1 MLENKMEEFLT
12 FDDILLLPDFS
23 GVLPTEVD
31 VSTYLTPEIKL
42 HIPIISAAMD
52 TVTESKT
59 AIAMAQ
65 EGGIG
70 VIHRNLTLAE
80 QVAEVEK
87 VKKHESGMIINPMT
101 VHPSQRVQEALDIML
116 KHNITGLP
124 VTEED
129 GRLFGIITYRDLR
142 FEKNLDFRVDKLMT
156 PKEKLITV
164 TEGITLTDA
173 KELLHKYKIEKL
185 PVVDSEFRLRGLIT
199 MKDIE
204 KIEKHPNACK
214 DEMGRLR
221 CGAAVGVGPERESTI
236 ETLLKAGCD
245 VIVIDTAHAHSKRV
259 IDAVASTKSNFRKVN
274 LVVGNVGTAD
284 GAEALV
290 KAGADAIKVGVGPG
304 SICTTRVIAGVGV
317 PQITAIGDVARV
329 AQRYGVPVIADG
341 GIKYSGDI
349 TKALATGA
357 YSVMI
362 GNLFAG
368 ADEAPGEVV
377 LYQGRTYKVYRGM
390 GSMEAMKKGSRDRY
404 AQEDVREPQSND
416 DMIESKLVP
425 EGIEGRVP
433 YRGSIAGIIYQLVG
447 GLKAGMGYTGSRNVE
462 ELRKKARFIK
472 VTLAGLR
479 ESHVHDVII
488 TKEAPNYRIE

>member
-1 MLENKMEEFLT
+1 MLENKMEESLT
-12 FDDILLLPDFS
+12 FDDVLLLPDYS

-42 HIPIISAAMD
+42 HIPLISAAMD

-221 CGAAVGVGPERESTI
+221 CGAAVGVGPERDSTI

-390 GSMEAMKKGSRDRY
+390 GSIEAMKKGSRDRY
-404 AQEDVREPQSND
+404 AQDVREPQSND